1 MNDLLPYIPDHLSNT
16 RASLGYFMPEISLGI
31 LFILVF
37 VTDLLFG
44 KAYGWLCRAIA
55 IAGLLFVL
63 YQSLW
68 QFVLMTDLL
77 ASTRQST
84 MFIFNG
90 MLLLHRTAISFKL
103 IIDVIAIIILLYI
116 PWDKALRA
124 HFKGLADLYSIIIAS
139 VLGLHLMVMAV
150 NLLSIYLS
158 IEMVSIASYLM
169 VAYRSDTPVT
179 TEAGMKYVLFGAVSS
194 AIMLYGISLLYGFS
208 GSLDIFSATF
218 IQNLSLANPV
228 SVGLAIMLVMVG
240 MGFKLSFVPMHFW
253 VPDVYQGAATPVTA
267 YLSTLPKIAGFALL
281 ANFLIPFIFLF
292 AKWTAFDFRLFF
304 SVIGIVTMIVG
315 NLAAI
320 WQTNIKRLL
329 AYSSIGH
336 TGFALMALV
345 TFSQAGISS
354 MLFYLAVYAVANIGA
369 LMLSS
374 YYVNKIGAHDLDSYK
389 GVGLRY
395 PLPSVCFVIIL
406 ISLTGLPISA
416 GFNGKVMVFSSVY
429 QVYQQSHNVLLLALM
444 ITGAATTVVSLF
456 YYIKIPLYLF
466 LKKNDH
472 HAEDQ
477 LVTHQ
482 YLIISICVISAFVL
496 AAGFFPQIL
505 NFLHV

>member
-1 MNDLLPYIPDHLSNT
+1 MHELLPYIHNQLSDI
-16 RASLGYFMPEISLGI
+16 RSSLAYFMPELGLSI

-37 VTDLLFG
+37 TADLLSG
-44 KAYGWLCRAIA
+44 KIYPWLCRGLAIV
-55 IAGLLFVL
+55 GLVVTI
-63 YQSLW
+63 YHDLW
-68 QFVLMTDLL
+68 QFVLLTN
-77 ASTRQST
+77 AKVSYSV
-84 MFIFNG
+84 FG
-90 MLLLHRTAISFKL
+90 EMLLLNHRAILFKL
-103 IIDVIAIIILLYI
+103 IIDVLAIIILLYI

-150 NLLSIYLS
+150 NLLSIYVS

-169 VAYRSDTPVT
+169 VAYRSDTAIT

-208 GSLDIFSATF
+208 GTLEINSPFF
-218 IQNLSLANPV
+218 IHNLSIASPV
-228 SVGLAIMLVMVG
+228 IVSLAIVLVLVG
-240 MGFKLSFVPMHFW
+240 IGFKLSFVPMHFW

-267 YLSTLPKIAGFALL
+267 YLSTLPKITAFGLFINLL
-281 ANFLIPFIFLF
+281 SPFIFYGN
-292 AKWTAFDFRLFF
+292 WSAFDFRLFL
-304 SVIGIVTMIVG
+304 SVVGIITMIVG

-336 TGFALMALV
+336 TGFALMALA
-345 TFSQAGISS
+345 TFTQQGVSAL
-354 MLFYLAVYAVANIGA
+354 LFYLFVYAVANIGA
-369 LMLSS
+369 LMLTT

-406 ISLTGLPISA
+406 ISLAGLPITA
-416 GFNGKVMVFSSVY
+416 GFNGKILVFSSVY
-429 QVYQQSHNVLLLALM
+429 QIYDVNHNIWLLALM
-444 ITGAATTVVSLF
+444 ITGASTTVISLF

-477 LVTHQ
+477 ISAHQ
-482 YLIISICVISAFVL
+482 YLLVFVCLISLFLVF
-496 AAGFFPQIL
+496 AGIFPQFLNIL
-505 NFLHV
+505 NN